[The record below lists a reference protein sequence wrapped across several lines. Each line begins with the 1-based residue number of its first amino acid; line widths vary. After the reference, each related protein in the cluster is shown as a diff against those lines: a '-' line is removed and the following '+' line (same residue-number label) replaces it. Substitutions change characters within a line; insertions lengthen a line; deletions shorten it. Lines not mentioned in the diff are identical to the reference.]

1 MNEQERLGLQEI
13 SNLKT
18 KKELLENGLQ
28 DALDQQYQQQINK
41 FSYDHMIKRM
51 NSDLLSIK
59 AKIIDLENSLDYRF
73 KLVLEEESLSRKT
86 NEDQLQAKKELLKLM
101 DLVDQEQKQR
111 KKSIGELRKK
121 IKSNEEAAE
130 KRLERFQRRKDIADS
145 AASDNNDQNEL
156 RLKSALLVNKLWS
169 LFLKKKMEKDMAKVA
184 NYEKA
189 FMKIKNSTG
198 NDDIQEIVK
207 KFLTREYTY
216 SKHITSVKFFE
227 EKLRKLKQENN
238 ELENQIEIT
247 NKVEKG
253 GSNDNENEK
262 EDMQKKL
269 IHGLKESSF
278 LDEKFHNCSK
288 VYSRFKVWL
297 EKIRLNMELQFNKIG
312 EQEYSKF
319 LSELNI
325 EDIVGTTSNICTII
339 KEAAQKYLKLS
350 KENKLCLSKYMN
362 EFYTDNFFN
371 KTRRIQPNKK
381 ELPSSKKE
389 ESITSSP
396 HLGVEPSSTIPAG
409 GEKFE
414 NESGNT
420 ELDKVNNELN
430 FELKLARDKIQEASN
445 KKVSFKVGTAGGSK
459 KKERSDEKNSR

>member
-1 MNEQERLGLQEI
+1 MNEQERIGVQEI

-18 KKELLENGLQ
+18 SKELLEKGLQ

-41 FSYDHMIKRM
+41 FCYDHMIKRM
-51 NSDLLSIK
+51 NSDLLSIR
-59 AKIIDLENSLDYRF
+59 AKIINLENSLDYRS
-73 KLVLEEESLSRKT
+73 KLVSEEESLSRKT

-121 IKSNEEAAE
+121 IKSNEDAAE

-145 AASDNNDQNEL
+145 AASDNNDQNEM
-156 RLKSALLVNKLWS
+156 RLKSALLVNKLWN
-169 LFLKKKMEKDMAKVA
+169 LFLKKKMEKDMAKVS
-184 NYEKA
+184 NFEKA

-216 SKHITSVKFFE
+216 SKHISSVKFFE
-227 EKLRKLKQENN
+227 EKLTKLRQENN

-247 NKVEKG
+247 NKTEKG
-253 GSNDNENEK
+253 ASNENENEK
-262 EDMQKKL
+262 QYMQKQL
-269 IHGLKESSF
+269 AHDLKESVF

-288 VYSRFKVWL
+288 VYSRLKVWL
-297 EKIRLNMELQFNKIG
+297 EKIKLNMELQFNKIG
-312 EQEYSKF
+312 DQDYAKF

-325 EDIVGTTSNICTII
+325 EDIVNSTTNICKVI
-339 KEAAQKYLKLS
+339 KDAAQKYLILN

-362 EFYTDNFFN
+362 EFYTDNFYN
-371 KTRRIQPNKK
+371 KTRRIQPFKK
-381 ELPSSKKE
+381 DLPSKKE
-389 ESITSSP
+389 ESIASSP
-396 HLGVEPSSTIPAG
+396 HLGGEPSPTITGP
-409 GEKFE
+409 EKFE
-414 NESGNT
+414 NESGDNN
-420 ELDKVNNELN
+420 LDKVNKELN

-445 KKVSFKVGTAGGSK
+445 KKVT
-459 KKERSDEKNSR
+459 